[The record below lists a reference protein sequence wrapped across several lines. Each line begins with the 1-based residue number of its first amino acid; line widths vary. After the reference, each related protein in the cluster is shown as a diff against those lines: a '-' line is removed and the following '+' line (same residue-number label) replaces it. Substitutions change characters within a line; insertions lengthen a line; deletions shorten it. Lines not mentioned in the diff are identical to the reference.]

1 MNLEDCEIR
10 KEARESYK
18 SWVLRE
24 EISWRQK
31 SRELWLKEED
41 NNTKFFH
48 RMTNA
53 HNRRNWLSK
62 LKVNGCWHT
71 EENDLK
77 NSVVGAFQKLY
88 SEEGGWRP
96 CIDGLSFMRLASSE
110 AEGLKIPC
118 SEEEVFAALSDL
130 GNDKVPGPDGFT
142 MALWLFCWD
151 VVKVEIMGFF
161 REFHERSIFV
171 KSLNATFWV

>member
-1 MNLEDCEIR
+1 MNLEDCETR

-48 RMTNA
+48 RMANA

-62 LKVNGCWHT
+62 LKVNGCWYT

-77 NSVVGAFQKLY
+77 NSMVGAFQKLY
-88 SEEGGWRP
+88 SEEGVWRP
-96 CIDGLSFMRLASSE
+96 CIDGLSYMRLARSE
-110 AEGLKIPC
+110 AEGLEIPF
-118 SEEEVFAALSDL
+118 SEEEVFVALSNL
-130 GNDKVPGPDGFT
+130 GKDKALGSDGFT
-142 MALWLFCWD
+142 RTFWLFCWD

-161 REFHERSIFV
+161 REFH
-171 KSLNATFWV
+171 

>member
-1 MNLEDCEIR
+1 M
-10 KEARESYK
+10 
-18 SWVLRE
+18 
-24 EISWRQK
+24 
-31 SRELWLKEED
+31 
-41 NNTKFFH
+41 
-48 RMTNA
+48 
-53 HNRRNWLSK
+53 
-62 LKVNGCWHT
+62 
-71 EENDLK
+71 
-77 NSVVGAFQKLY
+77 VGAFQRLY
-88 SEEGGWRP
+88 SEEEGWRP

-142 MALWLFCWD
+142 MTLWLFCWD